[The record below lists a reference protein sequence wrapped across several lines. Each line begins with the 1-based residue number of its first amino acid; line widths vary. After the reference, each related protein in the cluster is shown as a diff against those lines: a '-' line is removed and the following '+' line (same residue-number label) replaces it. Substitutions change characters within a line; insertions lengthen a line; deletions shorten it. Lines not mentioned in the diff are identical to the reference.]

1 MKELE
6 KYTFNSTTVI
16 SVRHKGEVALGGD
29 GQVTLS
35 NTIVKQKATKIRR
48 LADGKV
54 IAGFAGAAADAITLF
69 ERFDSKLSEYKAN
82 LQRAAV
88 ELAKDWRTDKYL
100 RRLEA
105 LLAVCD
111 STHSLLLSGTG
122 EIVEPDDGIIA
133 IGSGGPYALAAARVL
148 VKHSQLSAEEIVR
161 EALLAA
167 ASVCIYTN
175 ENITVET
182 LKAD

>member
-1 MKELE
+1 MFK
-6 KYTFNSTTVI
+6 STTVI
-16 SVRHKGEVALGGD
+16 SVRHKGFVALGGD

-35 NTIVKQKATKIRR
+35 NTIVKHHATKIRR

-54 IAGFAGAAADAITLF
+54 LAGFAGAAADAITLF
-69 ERFDSKLSEYKAN
+69 ERFDAKLSEYKSN

-100 RRLEA
+100 RKLEA
-105 LLAVCD
+105 LLAICD

-133 IGSGGPYALAAARVL
+133 IGSGGPYALAAARAL
-148 VKHSQLSAEEIVR
+148 VKHSDLSAEQIVK
-161 EALLAA
+161 ESLLAA
-167 ASVCIYTN
+167 ASICVYTN

-182 LKAD
+182 LKTS

>member
-1 MKELE
+1 M
-6 KYTFNSTTVI
+6 FRATTVV
-16 SVRHKGEVALGGD
+16 SVRHRGTVALGGD

-35 NTIVKQKATKIRR
+35 NTIVKHHATKIRR
-48 LADGKV
+48 LAEGKV
-54 IAGFAGAAADAITLF
+54 LAGFAGAAADAITLF
-69 ERFDSKLSEYKAN
+69 ERFDAKLSEYKSN

-111 STHSLLLSGTG
+111 ATHSLLLSGTG

-133 IGSGGPYALAAARVL
+133 IGSGGPYALAAARAL
-148 VKHSQLSAEEIVR
+148 VKHSDLSAEEIVR

-167 ASVCIYTN
+167 AAICVYTN

-182 LKAD
+182 LKGG

>member
-1 MKELE
+1 MIHA
-6 KYTFNSTTVI
+6 TTVLA
-16 SVRHKGEVALGGD
+16 VRHKDTVALGGD

-35 NTIVKQKATKIRR
+35 NTIVKQKAVKIRR

-54 IAGFAGAAADAITLF
+54 LAGFAGAAADAITLF
-69 ERFDSKLSEYKAN
+69 ERFDAKLSQYKSN

-111 STHSLLLSGTG
+111 ATNSLLLSGTG

-133 IGSGGPYALAAARVL
+133 IGSGGAFALAAARAL
-148 VKHSQLSAEEIVR
+148 IKHSNLTAEEIVR
-161 EALLAA
+161 ESLLTA
-167 ASVCIYTN
+167 ASICIYTN
-175 ENITVET
+175 DNISIET
-182 LKAD
+182 LQVR

>member
-1 MKELE
+1 MFK
-6 KYTFNSTTVI
+6 STTVI
-16 SVRHKGEVALGGD
+16 SVRHNGEVALGGD

-35 NTIVKQKATKIRR
+35 NTIVKHHATKIRR

-54 IAGFAGAAADAITLF
+54 LAGFAGAAADAITLF
-69 ERFDSKLSEYKAN
+69 ERFDSRLSQYKAN

-100 RRLEA
+100 RKLEA

-111 STHSLLLSGTG
+111 STYSLLLSGTG

-148 VKHSQLSAEEIVR
+148 IKHSTLSAEEIVR

-167 ASVCIYTN
+167 ASICIYSN

-182 LKAD
+182 LKAE

>member
-1 MKELE
+1 MFKG
-6 KYTFNSTTVI
+6 TTVI
-16 SVRHKGEVALGGD
+16 AVRHKGTVALGGD

-35 NTIVKQKATKIRR
+35 NTIVKHQATKIRR

-54 IAGFAGAAADAITLF
+54 LAGFAGAAADAITLF
-69 ERFDSKLSEYKAN
+69 ERFDAKLSQYKAN

-100 RRLEA
+100 RKLEA
-105 LLAVCD
+105 LLAVCN

-148 VKHSQLSAEEIVR
+148 MKHSDLPAEQIVR
-161 EALLAA
+161 ESLLAA
-167 ASVCIYTN
+167 ASICIYTN
-175 ENITVET
+175 EHISVET
-182 LKAD
+182 LKAE

>member
-1 MKELE
+1 MFK
-6 KYTFNSTTVI
+6 STTVI

-35 NTIVKQKATKIRR
+35 NTIVKHHAVKIRR
-48 LADGKV
+48 LADGRV
-54 IAGFAGAAADAITLF
+54 LAGFAGAAADAITLF
-69 ERFDSKLSEYKAN
+69 ERFDAKLSEYKAN

-100 RRLEA
+100 RKLEA

-111 STHSLLLSGTG
+111 SNYSLLLSGTG

-133 IGSGGPYALAAARVL
+133 IGSGGNYALAAARAL
-148 VKHSQLSAEEIVR
+148 VHHTEMEPIEIAR
-161 EALLAA
+161 AA
-167 ASVCIYTN
+167 MEIAAGICVYTN
-175 ENITVET
+175 EEVHIEE
-182 LKAD
+182 L

>member
-1 MKELE
+1 MFK
-6 KYTFNSTTVI
+6 STTVI
-16 SVRHKGEVALGGD
+16 SVRHNGEVALGGD

-35 NTIVKQKATKIRR
+35 NTIVKHHATKIRR

-54 IAGFAGAAADAITLF
+54 LAGFAGAAADAITLF

-100 RRLEA
+100 RKLEA

-133 IGSGGPYALAAARVL
+133 IGSGGPFALAAARVL
-148 VKHSQLSAEEIVR
+148 VKHSTLSAEEIVR

-167 ASVCIYTN
+167 ASICIYSN

-182 LKAD
+182 LKAG

>member
-1 MKELE
+1 M
-6 KYTFNSTTVI
+6 FRSTTVI
-16 SVRHKGEVALGGD
+16 SVRHNGEVALGGD

-35 NTIVKQKATKIRR
+35 NTIVKQHAMKIRR

-54 IAGFAGAAADAITLF
+54 LAGFAGAAADAITLF
-69 ERFDSKLSEYKAN
+69 ERFDSKLSQYKAN

-100 RRLEA
+100 RKLEA

-148 VKHSQLSAEEIVR
+148 IKHSTLSAEEIVR

-167 ASVCIYTN
+167 ASICIYSN

-182 LKAD
+182 LKVE